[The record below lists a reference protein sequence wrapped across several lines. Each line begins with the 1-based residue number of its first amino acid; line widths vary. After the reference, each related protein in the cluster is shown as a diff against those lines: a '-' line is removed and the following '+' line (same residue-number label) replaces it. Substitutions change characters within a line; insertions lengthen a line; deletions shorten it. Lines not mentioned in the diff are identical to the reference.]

1 VISIAEDE
9 TGLIGITL
17 EMDEQR
23 MIRWDVEAL
32 QTFEQRARKI
42 LKEHEIGQPRMPL
55 HTGFII
61 ANYIKV
67 FDILLAAVQAA
78 IHTKEE
84 KTARAAI
91 QGYLDK
97 GGSLEVLEREIY
109 HAYLV
114 TNDPSSVSIWKEN
127 VLREDQNRKLERE
140 RQDLDTRI
148 KMAELEISRQKLAE
162 LTLKVSGV
170 KPPG

>member
-23 MIRWDVEAL
+23 MILWNVEAL
-32 QTFEQRARKI
+32 QTFEQRTRKI
-42 LKEHEIGQPRMPL
+42 LKEHEIGQPRIPL

-61 ANYIKV
+61 ANYWPPSRGIW
-67 FDILLAAVQAA
+67 I
-78 IHTKEE
+78 
-84 KTARAAI
+84 RAA
-91 QGYLDK
+91 L
-97 GGSLEVLEREIY
+97 SRSWREIY